1 EQNLHMSLFTARDQ
15 DEYDVSCPGP
25 CTVLEAIKST
35 EKYQEELRN
44 KWLDENVVIR
54 LGQGHMEY
62 VVATHFPC
70 TCISDRELVTIFYQP
85 KTAEKIQDQNYTIYP
100 REEYSVFYIDT
111 IGGKN
116 AKSKKKFRNNVFT
129 KFKYLRVYAEKG
141 MTVEQALKRDG
152 RFTDD
157 LGGFSLS
164 DNDHSKI
171 KIERTQ
177 PVDNQDDKKLKLCY
191 RHESEEKTLQEN
203 PHASIG
209 SQHKSDTVSEAPMES
224 PRASGSSNQTSDTVT
239 VSDVAQQRGISVGTE
254 EIYELPR
261 KQFPDLIKLLESRFP
276 GDSFRK
282 EIDLRKE
289 NFGKIQASFSEGVC
303 QGTGF
308 VLFDNFI
315 LTNVHLFREFKD
327 CIEGRNLKDG
337 IDVFALFNYDDP
349 EPKTNYYYFRGEK
362 TLIDIDGD
370 LDYAII
376 ELNPEGLLKKFGPM
390 PPNGEACIIGH
401 PAGGVKKMDP
411 TCIIEK
417 EKREQAVDEHLWPY
431 RETVFII
438 HSIRQLITNQGIEDI
453 MMGGNKAEQ
462 VVTYNTFMYHG
473 SSGSPVFDGQ
483 CRVFGLHTAGYVYE
497 FRNMEEHV
505 IECAHPLL
513 TIFESFVSKMKEERS
528 EELLKRVQEEAKGNP
543 YLEKIVKGD
552 ESMDV
557 DEE

>member
-1 EQNLHMSLFTARDQ
+1 MYHS
-15 DEYDVSCPGP
+15 S
-25 CTVLEAIKST
+25 S
-35 EKYQEELRN
+35 EELRN

-191 RHESEEKTLQEN
+191 RHET
-203 PHASIG
+203 
-209 SQHKSDTVSEAPMES
+209 
-224 PRASGSSNQTSDTVT
+224 
-239 VSDVAQQRGISVGTE
+239 QQRGISVGTE

-289 NFGKIQASFSEGVC
+289 NFGKIQASFSEVHRVRKLLKLGNSVCKVIVEGVC

-497 FRNMEEHV
+497 FRNMEEPDKPSCTEKTSWCRIQNLQV
-505 IECAHPLL
+505 Y
-513 TIFESFVSKMKEERS
+513 SKMKCVKL
-528 EELLKRVQEEAKGNP
+528 LLKA
-543 YLEKIVKGD
+543 L
-552 ESMDV
+552 
-557 DEE
+557 